1 MLLLQ
6 LLLFLLLLLMQR
18 LATLAG
24 EKRRARKGRGSE
36 EGSCTHPTPTQR
48 FTGRV
53 IRAVD
58 VAVGVNVNVDC
69 GVGSAAAVT
78 AY

>member
-1 MLLLQ
+1 MLLL
-6 LLLFLLLLLMQR
+6 LLLLLLLLMQR

-24 EKRRARKGRGSE
+24 GEEKSEKGEGKSE

-58 VAVGVNVNVDC
+58 VAVGVNVDC